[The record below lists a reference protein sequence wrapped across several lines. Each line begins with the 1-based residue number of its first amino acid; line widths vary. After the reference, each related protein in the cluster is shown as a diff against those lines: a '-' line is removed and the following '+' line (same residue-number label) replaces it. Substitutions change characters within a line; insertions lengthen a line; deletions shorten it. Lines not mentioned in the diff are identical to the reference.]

1 MAFNDLREF
10 LGILE
15 EKGEL
20 INLKKELKSGYE
32 VSALAWELAERSGP
46 AVQFYLKGYNI
57 PIVMGIH
64 GTLRRNCMALGL
76 EPRESDK
83 ENYYQIRNFMAEIL
97 ESKDRRIKPVNVD
110 KAPCQEVVVTGSEV
124 DLLKL
129 PVVKWNTMDGGPYI
143 TLTNVITR
151 HMASRQWLR
160 NSGMYRVMIRD
171 KTTTN
176 VMCCTTQHIGIHAAI
191 ARQKGLE
198 TMPLA
203 IALGVDPVINIVST
217 TKMSFGEDEFDCA
230 GGIRGKPVEMVRCKT
245 IDLDVPASAEIIIE
259 GNLDLNPEDASIEGP
274 FAEWMGYYEEPM
286 ILPQLHVTAI
296 THRKDPLYATCIVG
310 HAKNDGEVIRFPVIQ
325 ANNYNNL
332 KRIVAGFRDFVAPW
346 NTRGYKVVVQVEKR
360 YPGWGMQAAL
370 AALSTSQG
378 FASANIAIAVSEDI
392 DPWDQDQVDW
402 AIATRV
408 DPAIDVV
415 ILPPTGV
422 YPLNP
427 AASKRVDIDDETGYT
442 EFSFVGKMA
451 IDATKKL
458 ASENRRATGIS
469 VVPDYQSL
477 EFVRRNWKNYGL
489 PG

>member
-1 MAFNDLREF
+1 MAFKDLREF
-10 LGILE
+10 LSTLE
-15 EKGEL
+15 ERSEL
-20 INLKKELKSGYE
+20 IHLKKELEGGYE

-46 AVQFYLKGYNI
+46 AIQFKLKGYDI
-57 PIVMGIH
+57 PVVMGLH
-64 GTLRRNCMALGL
+64 GTLQRNCLALGL
-76 EPRESDK
+76 EPKGTDK
-83 ENYYQIRNFMAEIL
+83 ENYYQIRNFMAEML
-97 ESKDRRIKPVNVD
+97 EAKDKWLKPVTVE
-110 KAPCQEVVVTGSEV
+110 KAPCQQVVVTGKEV
-124 DLLKL
+124 DLFKL
-129 PVVKWNTMDGGPYI
+129 PVEKWNPMDGGPYI

-160 NSGMYRVMIRD
+160 NNGMYRVMIRD

-176 VMCCTTQHIGIHAAI
+176 VMCCSTQHIGIHIAI
-191 ARQKGLE
+191 ARRKGLK

-203 IALGVDPVINIVST
+203 IALGVDPVINIVSA
-217 TKMSFGEDEFDCA
+217 TKLGFGDDEFDLA

-245 IDLDVPASAEIIIE
+245 VDLDVPAGAEIVIE
-259 GNLDLNPEDASIEGP
+259 GELDLDPEHASLEGP

-286 ILPQLHVTAI
+286 TLPALHVTAI
-296 THRKDPLYATCIVG
+296 THRRDPLYATCIVG

-332 KRIVAGFRDFVAPW
+332 KRIVAGFREFVAPW
-346 NTRGYKVVVQVEKR
+346 STRGYKVVVQVDKR

-378 FASANIAIAVSEDI
+378 FASANIAVAVSEDI
-392 DPWDQDQVDW
+392 DPWDQEQVDW

-408 DPAIDVV
+408 DPARDVV
-415 ILPPTGV
+415 ILPQAGV

-427 AASKRVDIDDETGYT
+427 AASKRVDIDDATGYT

-458 ASENRRATGIS
+458 ASENRRPSGT
-469 VVPDYQSL
+469 VVTPDDKSL
-477 EFVRRNWKNYGL
+477 ELVKKNWKSYGL
-489 PG
+489 T